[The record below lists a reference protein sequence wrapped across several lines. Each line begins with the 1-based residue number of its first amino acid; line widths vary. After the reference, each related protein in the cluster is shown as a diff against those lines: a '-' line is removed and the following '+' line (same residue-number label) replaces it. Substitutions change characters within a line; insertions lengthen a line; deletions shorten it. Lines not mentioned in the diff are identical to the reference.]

1 MNNADFKTI
10 ILNGVTVV
18 DFYAEWC
25 GPCKMLSPVFQEVE
39 DSLQEYATFLKIN
52 IDNHMEIAQEY
63 SISSI
68 PTILIFKDGNVE
80 DRLVGFNSA
89 NIIKSR
95 VEQVMNTK

>member
-1 MNNADFKTI
+1 MNNTDFKTI

-39 DSLQEYATFLKIN
+39 ESLKEYATFLKIN

-68 PTILIFKDGNVE
+68 PTILIFKDGKVE